1 MAKAKTAYVCTDCGA
16 EHAKWQGSCM
26 ACGAWNTL
34 SEFVVQPAAK
44 GSGPA
49 PGGARNAGYA
59 GRSAESPKV
68 TALAGVAAETETRT
82 LTGIGEFD
90 RVLGGGLVEGSVVLI
105 GGDPGIGKSTLL
117 LQMLGHIGARLP
129 GVYVTGEE
137 SLAQVAARAQRLDLP
152 LEPLQALAETCIE
165 RILEQAAVTKPRVL
179 IVDSIQTIWTEL
191 LTSAPGSVSQVRES
205 AARLTRF
212 AKETG
217 TSVLLVGHVTKEGGI
232 AGPRVLE
239 HMVDAVLYFEGETGS
254 RFRVLRAFKNRF
266 GAVNEL
272 GVFAMSDKG
281 LREVPNP
288 SAIFLSTHAEA
299 TPGSAVMVTREGTRP
314 LLVEVQALVDQ
325 SSLGNPRRVALGLEQ
340 NRLAMLLAVL
350 HRHGGVAAYDQD
362 VFVNVVG
369 GIRVQETAADLP
381 VLLAIRSSLRD
392 RPLPEKTIAFG
403 EVGLSGEIRPVPNGE
418 ERLKEAA
425 QHGFR
430 HAIVPKANAP
440 KKKRMGDLE
449 IIGVERLVE
458 ALDACG

>member
-16 EHAKWQGSCM
+16 EHPKWQGSCLE
-26 ACGAWNTL
+26 CGAWNTL
-34 SEFVVQPAAK
+34 SEIVLQPAVKSA
-44 GSGPA
+44 
-49 PGGARNAGYA
+49 GAARGGYA
-59 GRSAESPKV
+59 GKAAGASKVMPLTEVAV
-68 TALAGVAAETETRT
+68 TAEART
-82 LTGIGEFD
+82 LTGIGELD
-90 RVLGGGLVEGSVVLI
+90 RVLGGGLVEGSVVLV

-117 LQMLGHIGARLP
+117 LQMLGTLGVQLP
-129 GVYVTGEE
+129 SVYVTGEE
-137 SLAQVAARAQRLDLP
+137 SLAQVAARAQRLGLP

-165 RILEQAAVTKPRVL
+165 RILEQAVTAKPRVL
-179 IVDSIQTIWTEL
+179 VIDSIQTIWTEL
-191 LTSAPGSVSQVRES
+191 LTAAPGSVSQVRES

-217 TSVLLVGHVTKEGGI
+217 TSVFLVGHVTKEGGI

-239 HMVDAVLYFEGETGS
+239 HMVDAVLYFEGESGS

-272 GVFAMSDKG
+272 GVFAMGDKG

-288 SAIFLSTHAEA
+288 SAIFLSAHAGP

-362 VFVNVVG
+362 VFINVVG

-381 VLLAIRSSLRD
+381 ALLAVLSSLRD
-392 RPLPEKTIAFG
+392 RPLPEKTVAFG

-425 QHGFR
+425 HHGFR
-430 HAIVPKANAP
+430 RAIVPKANAP
-440 KKKRMGDLE
+440 KSGRVGELE
-449 IIGVERLVE
+449 V
-458 ALDACG
+458 